1 MRGSPGRIRRK
12 ARLTSANLFAIII
25 SNSAESVEMQER
37 IFLVNASRML
47 RREKIMV
54 PAREVRR
61 RPRGLGRVRTQ

>member
-37 IFLVNASRML
+37 IFLANASKKL
-47 RREKIMV
+47 RREMV
-54 PAREVRR
+54 PVREVRS
-61 RPRGLGRVRTQ
+61 PRGLGRVRTQ